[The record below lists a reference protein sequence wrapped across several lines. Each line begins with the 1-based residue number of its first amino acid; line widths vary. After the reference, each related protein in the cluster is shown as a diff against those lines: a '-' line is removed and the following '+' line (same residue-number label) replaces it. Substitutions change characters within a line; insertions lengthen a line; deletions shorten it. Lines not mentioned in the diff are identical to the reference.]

1 VTIARLADAAVAGI
15 GYDGVVPMFTGH
27 IRAANPG
34 PAFRRSCD
42 QADDPVMVVHC
53 LDREPDEKYRCK
65 RGEGICMN
73 AYAEL
78 TRLGQ
83 LRRIRHLAEV
93 ALDSYGLRGAR
104 LTFLRY
110 WANITYRVDVPGQPP
125 PQGGSGPYVPNRYL
139 LRVLATNHWDVA
151 KGEMTWLAALS
162 REAGL
167 PVPAPIPT
175 LEGELVTRVTTPGV
189 PEGRLVSLMRWVAGR
204 RRTMGFRLHHFRA
217 WGRMVA
223 QLHEFAAGWQPPE
236 GFQRFV
242 WDWEGLLGG
251 RGFGCT
257 VDELVASM
265 PQPLQEPFQIV
276 SREAQG
282 VMEALGKG
290 PDAYGVIHA
299 DMCPEN
305 VLFKAGNVVPID
317 FEDCGFGY
325 WLWDIAVALCV
336 QPWTEAW
343 FGQRDAFLEGYAR
356 VRTLPESQLRHVDLF
371 LAVQYATAVLW
382 ASLFLRGDPVRQAQH
397 QAWRDGEGVHLLQY
411 VEQR

>member
-1 VTIARLADAAVAGI
+1 
-15 GYDGVVPMFTGH
+15 M
-27 IRAANPG
+27 
-34 PAFRRSCD
+34 RS
-42 QADDPVMVVHC
+42 
-53 LDREPDEKYRCK
+53 
-65 RGEGICMN
+65 
-73 AYAEL
+73 YAEL

-93 ALDSYGLRGAR
+93 ALRSYGLRGAH

-125 PQGGSGPYVPNRYL
+125 PKGGPGPYVPNRYL
-139 LRVLATNHWDVA
+139 LRVLCTNHWDVA

-162 REAGL
+162 RDAGL

-175 LEGELVTRVTTPGV
+175 LAGELVTRIAARGV
-189 PEGRLVSLMRWVAGR
+189 PEGRLVSLMRWVDGR
-204 RRTMGFRLHHFRA
+204 RLTTGLRPGHFQA

-223 QLHEFAAGWQPPE
+223 RLHEFAAGWQPPE

-257 VDELVASM
+257 VEELVDSM
-265 PQPLQEPFQIV
+265 PELLQEPFQIV
-276 SREAQG
+276 SHEARA
-282 VMEALGKG
+282 VMEALGQG
-290 PDAYGVIHA
+290 PDAYGLIHA

-305 VLFKAGNVVPID
+305 VLFKAGEAVPID

-325 WLWDIAVALCV
+325 WLWDIAVALCQ

-343 FGQRDAFLEGYAR
+343 YRQRDAFLEGYAR

-382 ASLFLRGDPVRQAQH
+382 ASMFLRDDPARRAQH
-397 QAWRDGEGVHLLQY
+397 EAWRDGEGVHLLRY
-411 VEQR
+411 VERR